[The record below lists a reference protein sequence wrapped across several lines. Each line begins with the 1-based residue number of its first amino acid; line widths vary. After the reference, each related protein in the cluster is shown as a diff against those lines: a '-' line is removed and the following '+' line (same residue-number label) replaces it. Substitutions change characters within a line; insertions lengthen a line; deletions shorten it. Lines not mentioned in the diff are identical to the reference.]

1 MHMKKTVC
9 SLCLSSI
16 GAFLRSYGTV
26 VKQRR
31 ASISFSISYF
41 CNVMKYFKRTSLLAL
56 FLLSASPIRA
66 EIVRVADNGRVVR
79 SVNCSGGQ
87 LHSASYR
94 LAEREND
101 FIEETSREFSFLADG
116 EPYSGDSRWEEI
128 EVSTEGGTVISLTSE
143 DGRLKVELIYSSYP
157 DLPLV
162 RKELRITNTG
172 SDDIRI
178 EGVNVEDLE
187 LSLDCT
193 HSQIYRSYGRFQAL
207 GPYCGDWDDPLVVV
221 HHTGD
226 RCGLAVGN
234 ETIGILKRTS
244 IFEDGK
250 SLLAGTTM
258 PGQSYPFRRWL
269 APGQSWTSAPVFTA
283 PYEGRDYQRV
293 VNTTVQDYIRK
304 YMGVRVEQLGHKPLF
319 VYNTW
324 VPYGRDINEEL
335 LFELVDAA
343 AECGIEEFIIDDGW
357 QSGSGCGTAESSNEE
372 KIDWEIDSEKFPNG
386 LKPVFDRI
394 KALGMKPGIWLSVGR
409 LDRNSATVKEHPEWI
424 VRDSFGNIT
433 DLHTGSGSNV
443 TACMGT
449 EWCDYIKDIILHN
462 VKAYGIQYVK
472 LDLAIVT
479 SAYVYNPEHTGC
491 YATGHKYHR
500 DHEESYDVIYEK
512 CMKMFDDLH
521 AEAPDL
527 FIDCTFETAGKLQL
541 MDYGIAK
548 HAEGN
553 WLANVEEDSS
563 AGALRVRE
571 LGWVRSPALP
581 ATSLVIGNLRL
592 DQHLHLLA
600 YKSLTGTL
608 PIMLGDPRKLS
619 REERAEFRAW
629 SSWVKGLEKRHG
641 IMSFRQDLPG
651 FSMPRVGGWDGFCRI
666 NTETRSGGLV
676 GVFREGA
683 VETTRVVTVR
693 DLDSKAR
700 YSVKQGSDGREIAR
714 MTGAELAKKG
724 FSVTLEEEFS
734 GELFEIDRL

>member
-1 MHMKKTVC
+1 MK
-9 SLCLSSI
+9 L
-16 GAFLRSYGTV
+16 YG
-26 VKQRR
+26 
-31 ASISFSISYF
+31 
-41 CNVMKYFKRTSLLAL
+41 RTILLILSLL
-56 FLLSASPIRA
+56 SVSPIRA
-66 EIVRVADNGRVVR
+66 GIVRVADNGLVVR
-79 SVNCSGGQ
+79 SVDCSDGQ

-94 LAEREND
+94 LAGCED
-101 FIEETSREFSFLADG
+101 GFTEETSREFSFLADG
-116 EPYSGDSRWEEI
+116 KLYSGDSRWKEI
-128 EVSTEGGTVISLTSE
+128 EVSTDSCTVISLTSE
-143 DGRLKVELIYSSYP
+143 DGRLKVELIYTSYP
-157 DLPLV
+157 DIPLV
-162 RKELRITNTG
+162 RKEIRITNAG
-172 SDDIRI
+172 SDDVRI

-187 LSLDCT
+187 LTLDCT

-207 GPYCGDWDDPLVVV
+207 GPYRGDWDDPLVVV
-221 HHTGD
+221 HHA
-226 RCGLAVGN
+226 RNQRGLAIGN

-244 IFEDGK
+244 VFEDGR
-250 SLLAGTTM
+250 SLMAGTTM
-258 PGQSYPFRRWL
+258 PDQDYPFRRWL
-269 APGQSWTSAPVFTA
+269 VPGQSWTSAPVFTA

-293 VNTTVQDYIRK
+293 VSTTVQDYILK
-304 YMGVRVEQLGHKPLF
+304 YMGVRVEQIAHKPLF

-324 VPYGRDINEEL
+324 VPFYRDINETL
-335 LFELVDAA
+335 LFELADAA
-343 AECGIEEFIIDDGW
+343 AQCGIEEFIIDDGW
-357 QSGSGCGTAESSNEE
+357 QNGSGSSTAGNSGEV
-372 KIDWEIDSEKFPNG
+372 KMDWEIDTEKFPNG
-386 LKPVFDRI
+386 LKPIFDHI
-394 KALGMKPGIWLSVGR
+394 KNLGMKPGIWLSVGR
-409 LDRNSATVKEHPEWI
+409 LDRNSETVQNHPEWT
-424 VRDSFGNIT
+424 VRDASGRIT
-433 DLHTGSGSNV
+433 DLHTGSGGNV

-479 SAYVYNPEHTGC
+479 SAYVYDSDHTGC
-491 YATGHKYHR
+491 YATDHKYHR

-521 AEAPDL
+521 EEAPDL

-553 WLANVEEDSS
+553 WLANVEEESP

-581 ATSLVIGNLRL
+581 ATSLVIGNQRL
-592 DQHLHLLA
+592 DQPLHLLA

-629 SSWVKGLEKRHG
+629 SSWVKSLEKRHG

-651 FSMPRVGGWDGFCRI
+651 SGMPRVGGWDGFCRI
-666 NTETRSGGLV
+666 NSETRSGGLV

-683 VETTRVVTVR
+683 SETTRTVTVR
-693 DLDSKAR
+693 YLDPEAS
-700 YSVKQGSDGREIAR
+700 YSVKQGPDGREIAR
-714 MTGAELAKKG
+714 MTGAELENKG

-734 GELFEIDRL
+734 GELFEIDRQ

>member
-1 MHMKKTVC
+1 MK
-9 SLCLSSI
+9 L
-16 GAFLRSYGTV
+16 YG
-26 VKQRR
+26 
-31 ASISFSISYF
+31 
-41 CNVMKYFKRTSLLAL
+41 RTILLILSLL
-56 FLLSASPIRA
+56 SVSPIRA
-66 EIVRVADNGRVVR
+66 GIVRVADNGLVVR
-79 SVNCSGGQ
+79 SVDCSDGQ

-94 LAEREND
+94 LAGCEDGFTEG
-101 FIEETSREFSFLADG
+101 TSREFSFLADG
-116 EPYSGDSRWEEI
+116 KLYSGDSRWKEI
-128 EVSTEGGTVISLTSE
+128 EVSTDSCTVISLTSE
-143 DGRLKVELIYSSYP
+143 DGRLKVELIYTSYP
-157 DLPLV
+157 DIPLV
-162 RKELRITNTG
+162 RKEIRITNAG
-172 SDDIRI
+172 SDDVRI

-187 LSLDCT
+187 LTLDCT

-207 GPYCGDWDDPLVVV
+207 GPYRGDWDDPLVVV
-221 HHTGD
+221 HHA
-226 RCGLAVGN
+226 RNQRGLAIGN

-244 IFEDGK
+244 VFEDGR

-258 PGQSYPFRRWL
+258 PDQDYPFRRWL
-269 APGQSWTSAPVFTA
+269 VPGQSWTSAPVFTA

-293 VNTTVQDYIRK
+293 VSTTVQDYIRK
-304 YMGVRVEQLGHKPLF
+304 YMGVRVEQIAHKPLF

-324 VPYGRDINEEL
+324 VPFYRDINETL
-335 LFELVDAA
+335 LFELADAA
-343 AECGIEEFIIDDGW
+343 AQCGIEEFIIDDGW
-357 QSGSGCGTAESSNEE
+357 QNGSGSSTAGNSGEV
-372 KIDWEIDSEKFPNG
+372 KMDWEIDTEKFPNG
-386 LKPVFDRI
+386 LKPIFDHI
-394 KALGMKPGIWLSVGR
+394 KNLGMKPGIWLSVGR
-409 LDRNSATVKEHPEWI
+409 LDRNSETVQNHPEWT
-424 VRDSFGNIT
+424 VRDASGRIT
-433 DLHTGSGSNV
+433 DLHTGSGGNV

-479 SAYVYNPEHTGC
+479 SAYVYDSDHTGC
-491 YATGHKYHR
+491 YATDHKYHR

-521 AEAPDL
+521 EEAPDL

-553 WLANVEEDSS
+553 WLANVEEESP

-581 ATSLVIGNLRL
+581 ATSLVIGNQRL
-592 DQHLHLLA
+592 DQPLHLLA

-629 SSWVKGLEKRHG
+629 SSWVKSLEGRHG

-651 FSMPRVGGWDGFCRI
+651 FGMPQVGGWDGFCRI

-683 VETTRVVTVR
+683 SETTRTVTVR
-693 DLDSKAR
+693 YLDPEAS
-700 YSVKQGSDGREIAR
+700 YSVKQGPDGREIAR
-714 MTGAELAKKG
+714 MTGAELENKG

-734 GELFEIDRL
+734 GELFEIDRQ

>member
-1 MHMKKTVC
+1 MK
-9 SLCLSSI
+9 L
-16 GAFLRSYGTV
+16 YG
-26 VKQRR
+26 
-31 ASISFSISYF
+31 
-41 CNVMKYFKRTSLLAL
+41 RTILLILSLL
-56 FLLSASPIRA
+56 SVSPIRA
-66 EIVRVADNGRVVR
+66 GIVRVADNGLVVR
-79 SVNCSGGQ
+79 SVDCSDGQ

-94 LAEREND
+94 LAGCED
-101 FIEETSREFSFLADG
+101 GFTEETSREFSFLADG
-116 EPYSGDSRWEEI
+116 KLYSGDSRWKEI
-128 EVSTEGGTVISLTSE
+128 EVSTDSCTVISLTSE
-143 DGRLKVELIYSSYP
+143 DGRLKVELIYTSYP
-157 DLPLV
+157 DIPLV
-162 RKELRITNTG
+162 RKEIRITNAG
-172 SDDIRI
+172 SDDVRI

-187 LSLDCT
+187 LTLDCT

-207 GPYCGDWDDPLVVV
+207 GPYRGDWDDPLVVV
-221 HHTGD
+221 HHA
-226 RCGLAVGN
+226 RNQRGLAIGN

-244 IFEDGK
+244 VFEDGR

-258 PGQSYPFRRWL
+258 PDQDYPFRRWL
-269 APGQSWTSAPVFTA
+269 VPGQSWTSAPVFTA

-293 VNTTVQDYIRK
+293 VSTTVQDYIRK
-304 YMGVRVEQLGHKPLF
+304 YMGVRVEQIAHKPLF

-324 VPYGRDINEEL
+324 VPFYRDINETL
-335 LFELVDAA
+335 LFELADAA
-343 AECGIEEFIIDDGW
+343 AQCGIEEFIIDDGW
-357 QSGSGCGTAESSNEE
+357 QNGSGSSTAGNSGEV
-372 KIDWEIDSEKFPNG
+372 KMDWEIDTEKFPNG
-386 LKPVFDRI
+386 LKPIFDHI
-394 KALGMKPGIWLSVGR
+394 KNLGMKPGIWLSVGR
-409 LDRNSATVKEHPEWI
+409 LDRNSETVQNHPEWT
-424 VRDSFGNIT
+424 VRDASGRIT
-433 DLHTGSGSNV
+433 DLHTGSGGNV

-479 SAYVYNPEHTGC
+479 SAYVYDSDHTGC
-491 YATGHKYHR
+491 YATDHKYHR

-521 AEAPDL
+521 EEAPDL

-553 WLANVEEDSS
+553 WLANVEEESP

-581 ATSLVIGNLRL
+581 ATSLVIGNQRL
-592 DQHLHLLA
+592 DQPLHLLA

-629 SSWVKGLEKRHG
+629 SSWVKSLEGRHG

-651 FSMPRVGGWDGFCRI
+651 FGMPQVGGWDGFCRI

-683 VETTRVVTVR
+683 SETTRTVTVR
-693 DLDSKAR
+693 YLDPEAS
-700 YSVKQGSDGREIAR
+700 YSVKQGPDGREIAR
-714 MTGAELAKKG
+714 MTGAELENKG

-734 GELFEIDRL
+734 GELFEIDRQ

>member
-1 MHMKKTVC
+1 MK
-9 SLCLSSI
+9 L
-16 GAFLRSYGTV
+16 YG
-26 VKQRR
+26 
-31 ASISFSISYF
+31 
-41 CNVMKYFKRTSLLAL
+41 RTILLILSLL
-56 FLLSASPIRA
+56 SVSPIRA
-66 EIVRVADNGRVVR
+66 GIVRVADNGLVVR
-79 SVNCSGGQ
+79 SVDCSDGQ

-94 LAEREND
+94 LAGCEDGFTEG
-101 FIEETSREFSFLADG
+101 TSREFSFLADG
-116 EPYSGDSRWEEI
+116 KLYSGDSRWKEI
-128 EVSTEGGTVISLTSE
+128 EVSTDSCTVISLTSE
-143 DGRLKVELIYSSYP
+143 DGRLKVELIYTSYP
-157 DLPLV
+157 DIPLV
-162 RKELRITNTG
+162 RKEIRITNAG
-172 SDDIRI
+172 SDDVRI

-187 LSLDCT
+187 LTLDCT

-207 GPYCGDWDDPLVVV
+207 GPYRGDWDDPLVVV
-221 HHTGD
+221 HHA
-226 RCGLAVGN
+226 RNQRGLAIGN

-244 IFEDGK
+244 VFEDGR

-258 PGQSYPFRRWL
+258 PDQDYPFRRWL
-269 APGQSWTSAPVFTA
+269 VPGQSWTSAPVFTA

-293 VNTTVQDYIRK
+293 VSTTVQDYIRK
-304 YMGVRVEQLGHKPLF
+304 YMGVRVEQIAHKPLF

-324 VPYGRDINEEL
+324 VPFYRDINETL
-335 LFELVDAA
+335 LFELADAA
-343 AECGIEEFIIDDGW
+343 AQCGIEEFIIDDGW
-357 QSGSGCGTAESSNEE
+357 QNGSGSSTAGNSGEV
-372 KIDWEIDSEKFPNG
+372 KMDWEIDTEKFPNG
-386 LKPVFDRI
+386 LKPIFDHI
-394 KALGMKPGIWLSVGR
+394 KNLGMKPGIWLSVGR
-409 LDRNSATVKEHPEWI
+409 LDRNSETVQNHPEWT
-424 VRDSFGNIT
+424 VRDASGRIT
-433 DLHTGSGSNV
+433 DLHTGSGGNV

-479 SAYVYNPEHTGC
+479 SAYVYDSDHTGC
-491 YATGHKYHR
+491 YATDHKYHR

-521 AEAPDL
+521 EEAPDL

-553 WLANVEEDSS
+553 WLANVEEESP

-581 ATSLVIGNLRL
+581 ATSLVIGNQRL
-592 DQHLHLLA
+592 DQPLHLLA

-629 SSWVKGLEKRHG
+629 TSWVKSLEGRHG

-651 FSMPRVGGWDGFCRI
+651 FGMPQVGGWDGFCRI

-683 VETTRVVTVR
+683 SETTRTVTVR
-693 DLDSKAR
+693 YLDPEAS
-700 YSVKQGSDGREIAR
+700 YSVKQGPDGREIAR
-714 MTGAELAKKG
+714 MTGAELENKG

-734 GELFEIDRL
+734 GELFEIDRQ

>member
-1 MHMKKTVC
+1 MK
-9 SLCLSSI
+9 L
-16 GAFLRSYGTV
+16 YG
-26 VKQRR
+26 
-31 ASISFSISYF
+31 
-41 CNVMKYFKRTSLLAL
+41 RTILLILSLL
-56 FLLSASPIRA
+56 SVSPIRA
-66 EIVRVADNGRVVR
+66 GIVRVADNGLVVR
-79 SVNCSGGQ
+79 SVDCSDGQ

-94 LAEREND
+94 LAGCED
-101 FIEETSREFSFLADG
+101 GFTEETSREFSFLADG
-116 EPYSGDSRWEEI
+116 KLYSGDSRWKEI
-128 EVSTEGGTVISLTSE
+128 EVSTDSCTVISLTSE
-143 DGRLKVELIYSSYP
+143 DGRLKVELIYTSYP
-157 DLPLV
+157 DIPLV
-162 RKELRITNTG
+162 RKEIRITNAG
-172 SDDIRI
+172 SDDVRI

-187 LSLDCT
+187 LTLDCT

-207 GPYCGDWDDPLVVV
+207 GPYRGDWDDPLVVV
-221 HHTGD
+221 HHA
-226 RCGLAVGN
+226 RNQRGLAIGN

-244 IFEDGK
+244 VFEDGR
-250 SLLAGTTM
+250 SLMAGTTM
-258 PGQSYPFRRWL
+258 PDQDYPFRRWL
-269 APGQSWTSAPVFTA
+269 VPGQSWTSAPVFTA

-293 VNTTVQDYIRK
+293 VSTTVQDYIRK
-304 YMGVRVEQLGHKPLF
+304 YMGVRVEQIAHKPLF

-324 VPYGRDINEEL
+324 VPFYRDINETL
-335 LFELVDAA
+335 LFELADAA
-343 AECGIEEFIIDDGW
+343 AQCGIEEFIIDDGW
-357 QSGSGCGTAESSNEE
+357 QNGSGSSTAGNSGEV
-372 KIDWEIDSEKFPNG
+372 KMDWEIDTEKFPNG
-386 LKPVFDRI
+386 LKPIFDHI
-394 KALGMKPGIWLSVGR
+394 KNLGMKPGIWLSVGR
-409 LDRNSATVKEHPEWI
+409 LDRNSETVQNHPEWT
-424 VRDSFGNIT
+424 VRDASGRIT
-433 DLHTGSGSNV
+433 DLHTGSGGNV

-479 SAYVYNPEHTGC
+479 SAYVYDSDHTGC
-491 YATGHKYHR
+491 YATDHKYHR

-521 AEAPDL
+521 EEAPDL

-553 WLANVEEDSS
+553 WLANVEEESP

-581 ATSLVIGNLRL
+581 ATSLVIGNQRL
-592 DQHLHLLA
+592 DQPLHLLA

-629 SSWVKGLEKRHG
+629 SSWVKSLEKRHG

-651 FSMPRVGGWDGFCRI
+651 SGMPRVGGWDGFCRI
-666 NTETRSGGLV
+666 NSETRSGGLV

-683 VETTRVVTVR
+683 SETTRTVTVR
-693 DLDSKAR
+693 YLDPEAS
-700 YSVKQGSDGREIAR
+700 YSVKQGPDGREIAR
-714 MTGAELAKKG
+714 MTGAELENKG

-734 GELFEIDRL
+734 GELFEIDRQ

>member
-1 MHMKKTVC
+1 MK
-9 SLCLSSI
+9 L
-16 GAFLRSYGTV
+16 YG
-26 VKQRR
+26 
-31 ASISFSISYF
+31 
-41 CNVMKYFKRTSLLAL
+41 RTILLILSLL
-56 FLLSASPIRA
+56 SVSPIRA
-66 EIVRVADNGRVVR
+66 GIVRVADNGLVVR
-79 SVNCSGGQ
+79 SVDCSDGQ

-94 LAEREND
+94 LAGCED
-101 FIEETSREFSFLADG
+101 GFTEETSREFSFLADG
-116 EPYSGDSRWEEI
+116 KLYSGDSRWKEI
-128 EVSTEGGTVISLTSE
+128 EVSTDSCTVISLTSE
-143 DGRLKVELIYSSYP
+143 DGRLKVELIYTSYP
-157 DLPLV
+157 DIPLV
-162 RKELRITNTG
+162 RKEIRITNAG
-172 SDDIRI
+172 SDDVRI

-187 LSLDCT
+187 LTLDCT

-207 GPYCGDWDDPLVVV
+207 GPYRGDWDDPLVVV
-221 HHTGD
+221 HHA
-226 RCGLAVGN
+226 RNQRGLAIGN

-244 IFEDGK
+244 VFEDGR
-250 SLLAGTTM
+250 SLMAGTTM
-258 PGQSYPFRRWL
+258 PDQDYPFRRWL
-269 APGQSWTSAPVFTA
+269 VPGQSWTSAPVFTA

-293 VNTTVQDYIRK
+293 VSTTVQDYIRK
-304 YMGVRVEQLGHKPLF
+304 YMGVRVEQIAHKPLF
-319 VYNTW
+319 VYNSW
-324 VPYGRDINEEL
+324 VPFYRDINETL
-335 LFELVDAA
+335 LFELADAA
-343 AECGIEEFIIDDGW
+343 AQCGIEEFIIDDGW
-357 QSGSGCGTAESSNEE
+357 QNGSGSSTAGNSGEV
-372 KIDWEIDSEKFPNG
+372 KMDWEIDTEKFPNG
-386 LKPVFDRI
+386 LKPIFDHI
-394 KALGMKPGIWLSVGR
+394 KNLGMKPGIWLSVGR
-409 LDRNSATVKEHPEWI
+409 LDRNSETVQNHPEWT
-424 VRDSFGNIT
+424 VRDASGRIT
-433 DLHTGSGSNV
+433 DLHTGSGGNV

-479 SAYVYNPEHTGC
+479 SAYVYDSDHTGC
-491 YATGHKYHR
+491 YATDHKYHR

-521 AEAPDL
+521 EEAPDL

-553 WLANVEEDSS
+553 WLANVEEESP

-651 FSMPRVGGWDGFCRI
+651 FGMPRVGGWDGFCRI

-693 DLDSKAR
+693 DLDPKAR

-714 MTGAELAKKG
+714 MTGSELAKKG

>member
-1 MHMKKTVC
+1 MKF
-9 SLCLSSI
+9 SERI
-16 GAFLRSYGTV
+16 FLLT
-26 VKQRR
+26 
-31 ASISFSISYF
+31 
-41 CNVMKYFKRTSLLAL
+41 L
-56 FLLSASPIRA
+56 FLLSVSPIRA
-66 EIVRVADNGRVVR
+66 GIVRVADNGLVVR
-79 SVNCSGGQ
+79 SVDCSDGQ

-94 LAEREND
+94 LAGCED
-101 FIEETSREFSFLADG
+101 GFTEETSREFSFLADG
-116 EPYSGDSRWEEI
+116 KLYSGDSRWKEI
-128 EVSTEGGTVISLTSE
+128 EVSTDSCTVISLTSE
-143 DGRLKVELIYSSYP
+143 DGRLKVELIYTSYP
-157 DLPLV
+157 DIPLV
-162 RKELRITNTG
+162 RKEIRITNAG
-172 SDDIRI
+172 SDDVRI

-187 LSLDCT
+187 LTLDCT

-207 GPYCGDWDDPLVVV
+207 GPYRGDWDDPLVVV
-221 HHTGD
+221 HHA
-226 RCGLAVGN
+226 RNQRGLAIGN

-244 IFEDGK
+244 VFEDGR

-258 PGQSYPFRRWL
+258 PDQDYPFRRWL
-269 APGQSWTSAPVFTA
+269 VPGQSWTSAPVFTA

-293 VNTTVQDYIRK
+293 VSTTVQDYIRK
-304 YMGVRVEQLGHKPLF
+304 YMGVRVEQIAHKPLF

-324 VPYGRDINEEL
+324 VPFYRDINETL
-335 LFELVDAA
+335 LFELADAA
-343 AECGIEEFIIDDGW
+343 AQCGIEEFIIDDGW
-357 QSGSGCGTAESSNEE
+357 QNGSGSSTAGNSGEV
-372 KIDWEIDSEKFPNG
+372 KMDWEIDTEKFPNG
-386 LKPVFDRI
+386 LKPIFDHI
-394 KALGMKPGIWLSVGR
+394 KNLGMKPGIWLSVGR
-409 LDRNSATVKEHPEWI
+409 LDRNSETVQNHPEWT
-424 VRDSFGNIT
+424 VRDASGRIT
-433 DLHTGSGSNV
+433 DLHTGSGGNV

-479 SAYVYNPEHTGC
+479 SAYVYDSDHTGC
-491 YATGHKYHR
+491 YATDHKYHR

-521 AEAPDL
+521 EEAPDL

-553 WLANVEEDSS
+553 WLANVEEESP

-581 ATSLVIGNLRL
+581 ATSLVIGNQRL
-592 DQHLHLLA
+592 DQPLHLLA

-629 SSWVKGLEKRHG
+629 TSWVKSLEGRHG

-651 FSMPRVGGWDGFCRI
+651 FGMPQVGGWDGFCRI

-683 VETTRVVTVR
+683 SETTRTVTVR
-693 DLDSKAR
+693 YLDPEAS
-700 YSVKQGSDGREIAR
+700 YSVKQGPDGREIAR
-714 MTGAELAKKG
+714 MTGAELENKG

-734 GELFEIDRL
+734 GELFEIDRQ

>member
-1 MHMKKTVC
+1 MKLYGRTI
-9 SLCLSSI
+9 LLILS
-16 GAFLRSYGTV
+16 
-26 VKQRR
+26 
-31 ASISFSISYF
+31 
-41 CNVMKYFKRTSLLAL
+41 
-56 FLLSASPIRA
+56 LLSASPIWA
-66 EIVRVADNGRVVR
+66 GIVRVADNSHIVR
-79 SVNCSGGQ
+79 SVNCSDGQ

-94 LAEREND
+94 LAGCED
-101 FIEETSREFSFLADG
+101 GFTEETSREFSFLADG
-116 EPYSGDSRWEEI
+116 KLYSGDSRWKEI
-128 EVSTEGGTVISLTSE
+128 EVSTDSSTVISLTSD
-143 DGRLKVELIYSSYP
+143 DGRLKVELIYTSYP
-157 DLPLV
+157 DIPLV
-162 RKELRITNTG
+162 RKEIRITNAG
-172 SDDIRI
+172 SDDVRI

-187 LSLDCT
+187 LTLDCT

-207 GPYCGDWDDPLVVV
+207 GPYRGDWDDPLVVV
-221 HHTGD
+221 HHA
-226 RCGLAVGN
+226 RNQRGLAIGN

-244 IFEDGK
+244 VFEDGR
-250 SLLAGTTM
+250 SLMAGTTM
-258 PGQSYPFRRWL
+258 PDQDYPFRRWL
-269 APGQSWTSAPVFTA
+269 VPGQSWTSAPVFTA

-293 VNTTVQDYIRK
+293 VSTTVQDYIRK
-304 YMGVRVEQLGHKPLF
+304 YMGVRVEQIAHKPLF

-324 VPYGRDINEEL
+324 VPFYRDINETL
-335 LFELVDAA
+335 LFELADAA
-343 AECGIEEFIIDDGW
+343 AQCGIEEFIIDDGW
-357 QSGSGCGTAESSNEE
+357 QNGSGSSTAGNSGEV
-372 KIDWEIDSEKFPNG
+372 KMDWEIDTEKFPNG
-386 LKPVFDRI
+386 LKPIFDHI
-394 KALGMKPGIWLSVGR
+394 KNLGMKPGIWLSVGR
-409 LDRNSATVKEHPEWI
+409 LDRNSETVQNHPEWT
-424 VRDSFGNIT
+424 VRDASGRIT
-433 DLHTGSGSNV
+433 DLHTGSGGNV

-479 SAYVYNPEHTGC
+479 SAYVYDSDHTGC
-491 YATGHKYHR
+491 YATDHKYHR

-521 AEAPDL
+521 EEAPDL

-553 WLANVEEDSS
+553 WLANVEEESP

-581 ATSLVIGNLRL
+581 ATSLVIGNQRL
-592 DQHLHLLA
+592 DQPLHLLA

-629 SSWVKGLEKRHG
+629 SSWVKSLEKRHG

-651 FSMPRVGGWDGFCRI
+651 SGMPRVGGWDGFCRI

-683 VETTRVVTVR
+683 SETTRTVTVR
-693 DLDSKAR
+693 YLDPEAS
-700 YSVKQGSDGREIAR
+700 YSVKQGPDGREIAR
-714 MTGAELAKKG
+714 MTGAELENKG

-734 GELFEIDRL
+734 GELFEIDRQ

>member
-1 MHMKKTVC
+1 MKF
-9 SLCLSSI
+9 SERI
-16 GAFLRSYGTV
+16 FLLT
-26 VKQRR
+26 
-31 ASISFSISYF
+31 
-41 CNVMKYFKRTSLLAL
+41 L

-66 EIVRVADNGRVVR
+66 GIVKVADNGLVVR
-79 SVNCSGGQ
+79 SVDCSDGQ

-94 LAEREND
+94 LAGCED
-101 FIEETSREFSFLADG
+101 GFTEETSREFSFLADG
-116 EPYSGDSRWEEI
+116 KLYSGDSRWKEI
-128 EVSTEGGTVISLTSE
+128 EVSTDRGTVISLTSE
-143 DGRLKVELIYSSYP
+143 DGRLKVELIYTSYP

-162 RKELRITNTG
+162 RKEIRITNAG
-172 SDDIRI
+172 SDDVRI

-187 LSLDCT
+187 LTFDCT

-207 GPYCGDWDDPLVVV
+207 GPYRGDWDDPLVIV
-221 HHTGD
+221 HHT
-226 RCGLAVGN
+226 RSQRGLAIGN

-244 IFEDGK
+244 IFEDGR

-258 PGQSYPFRRWL
+258 PDQDYPFRRWL
-269 APGQSWTSAPVFTA
+269 VPGQSWTSAPVFTA

-293 VNTTVQDYIRK
+293 ASTTVQDYIRK
-304 YMGVRVEQLGHKPLF
+304 YMGVRVEQIAHKPLF

-324 VPYGRDINEEL
+324 VPFGRNINEDL
-335 LFELVDAA
+335 LFELADAA
-343 AECGIEEFIIDDGW
+343 AQCGIEEFIIDDGW
-357 QSGSGCGTAESSNEE
+357 QNSSGSSTAGNSGEV
-372 KIDWEIDSEKFPNG
+372 KMDWEINTDKFPNG
-386 LKPVFDRI
+386 LKLIFDHI
-394 KALGMKPGIWLSVGR
+394 KELGMKPGIWLSVGR
-409 LDRNSATVKEHPEWI
+409 LDRNSGIVQNHPEWT
-424 VRDSFGNIT
+424 VRDASGRIT

-479 SAYVYNPEHTGC
+479 SAYVYDSDHTGC
-491 YATGHKYHR
+491 YAADHKYHR

-521 AEAPDL
+521 EEAPDL

-553 WLANVEEDSS
+553 WLANVEEDSP

-581 ATSLVIGNLRL
+581 ATSLVIGNQCL
-592 DQHLHLLA
+592 DQELHLLA

-619 REERAEFRAW
+619 REERSEFRAW
-629 SSWVKGLEKRHG
+629 SSWVKSLEKRHG

-651 FSMPRVGGWDGFCRI
+651 FGMPRVGGWDGFCRI
-666 NTETRSGGLV
+666 NSETRSGGLV
-676 GVFREGA
+676 GVFREGSA
-683 VETTRVVTVR
+683 EMTRTVTVQY
-693 DLDSKAR
+693 LDPEAS
-700 YSVKQGSDGREIAR
+700 YCVKQGPDGREIAR
-714 MTGAELAKKG
+714 MTGAELENKG
-724 FSVTLEEEFS
+724 FSVTLEEGFS
-734 GELFEIDRL
+734 GELFEIDRQ

>member
-1 MHMKKTVC
+1 MK
-9 SLCLSSI
+9 L
-16 GAFLRSYGTV
+16 YG
-26 VKQRR
+26 
-31 ASISFSISYF
+31 
-41 CNVMKYFKRTSLLAL
+41 RTILLILSLL
-56 FLLSASPIRA
+56 SVSPIRA
-66 EIVRVADNGRVVR
+66 GIVRVADNGLVVR
-79 SVNCSGGQ
+79 SVDCSDGQ

-94 LAEREND
+94 LAGCEDGFTEG
-101 FIEETSREFSFLADG
+101 TSREFSFLADG
-116 EPYSGDSRWEEI
+116 KLYSGDSRWKEI
-128 EVSTEGGTVISLTSE
+128 EVSTDSCTVISLTSE
-143 DGRLKVELIYSSYP
+143 DGRLKVELIYTSYP
-157 DLPLV
+157 DIPLV
-162 RKELRITNTG
+162 RKEIRITNAG
-172 SDDIRI
+172 SDDVRI

-187 LSLDCT
+187 LTLDCT

-207 GPYCGDWDDPLVVV
+207 GPYRGDWDDPLVVV
-221 HHTGD
+221 HHA
-226 RCGLAVGN
+226 RNQRGLAIGN

-244 IFEDGK
+244 VFEDGR
-250 SLLAGTTM
+250 SLMAGTTM
-258 PGQSYPFRRWL
+258 PDQDYPFRRWL
-269 APGQSWTSAPVFTA
+269 VPGQSWTSAPVFTA

-293 VNTTVQDYIRK
+293 VSTTVQDYIRK
-304 YMGVRVEQLGHKPLF
+304 YMGVRVEQIAHKPLF

-324 VPYGRDINEEL
+324 VPFYRDINETL
-335 LFELVDAA
+335 LFELADAA
-343 AECGIEEFIIDDGW
+343 AQCGIEEFIIDDGW
-357 QSGSGCGTAESSNEE
+357 QNGSGSSTAGNSGEV
-372 KIDWEIDSEKFPNG
+372 KMDWEIDTEKFPNG
-386 LKPVFDRI
+386 LKPIFDHI
-394 KALGMKPGIWLSVGR
+394 KNLGMKPGIWLSVGR
-409 LDRNSATVKEHPEWI
+409 LDRNSETVQNHPEWT
-424 VRDSFGNIT
+424 VRDASGRIT
-433 DLHTGSGSNV
+433 DLHTGSGGNV

-479 SAYVYNPEHTGC
+479 SAYVYDSDHTGC
-491 YATGHKYHR
+491 YATDHKYHR

-521 AEAPDL
+521 EEAPDL

-553 WLANVEEDSS
+553 WLANVEEESP

-581 ATSLVIGNLRL
+581 ATSLVIGNQRL
-592 DQHLHLLA
+592 DQPLHLLA

-629 SSWVKGLEKRHG
+629 SSWVKSLEGRHG

-651 FSMPRVGGWDGFCRI
+651 SGMPQVGGWDGFCRI

-683 VETTRVVTVR
+683 SETTRTVTVR
-693 DLDSKAR
+693 YLDPEAS
-700 YSVKQGSDGREIAR
+700 YSVKQGPDGREIAR
-714 MTGAELAKKG
+714 MTGAELENKG

-734 GELFEIDRL
+734 GELFEIDRQ